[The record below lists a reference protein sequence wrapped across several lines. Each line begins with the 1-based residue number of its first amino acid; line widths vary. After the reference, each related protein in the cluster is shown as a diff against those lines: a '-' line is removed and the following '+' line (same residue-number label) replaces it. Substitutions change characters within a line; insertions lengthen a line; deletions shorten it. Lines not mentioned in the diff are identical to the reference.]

1 MIHLIHPDH
10 QNNIT
15 QVTSK
20 NSQQGRNFPTIILS
34 FARIDPRGI
43 VWLYQYITHTLPSS
57 GQEQNDMPRSDLIC
71 AETALCLRNPYP
83 RVQTGNRKYTHSIW
97 FRSVHQLLTALWC
110 PVSIVALSHSLYFH
124 CQYNPSPCCRNWTN
138 VFQTSPSL
146 SLPLSLTFS
155 HLEPSGQTAGNR
167 LRYSRR

>member
-20 NSQQGRNFPTIILS
+20 NSQQGRNVPTIILS

-57 GQEQNDMPRSDLIC
+57 GQEQNDMSRSDLIC
-71 AETALCLRNPYP
+71 AETALCLIGIHIPVFRQETEN
-83 RVQTGNRKYTHSIW
+83 THILFGSDLSSS
-97 FRSVHQLLTALWC
+97 FSQLFD
-110 PVSIVALSHSLYFH
+110 ALSLSLLSLTLFIFTASIIRVPAAGIGLM
-124 CQYNPSPCCRNWTN
+124 CSRRLR
-138 VFQTSPSL
+138 PSL
-146 SLPLSLTFS
+146 SLSYFLSPRT
-155 HLEPSGQTAGNR
+155 
-167 LRYSRR
+167 